1 MENPA
6 AGISFGVEREAIKV
20 RQVIVVRREYFMGG
34 VLVDKSYLVAR
45 RIKTRWKADISLLA
59 KAVCEQSS
67 GGFQVNSVAA
77 SVNI

>member
-45 RIKTRWKADISLLA
+45 RIKTR
-59 KAVCEQSS
+59 
-67 GGFQVNSVAA
+67 
-77 SVNI
+77 